1 MDSAIREIEELAGG
15 DGANAVRVV
24 RGLFDLAVA
33 QRASDLH
40 IEPTEVGVKVL
51 VRVDGVL
58 REVGRLPCGALAYL
72 MGRIK
77 VLADLVTY
85 RNDLAQEGRIRFQ
98 HDGTAADL
106 RVSVFPTALGE
117 KAVVRI
123 FDPSE
128 RLKEVD
134 QLGLAAEA
142 LGALRQALAQNDGM
156 VLFTGPAGSG
166 KTTTIYACLA
176 ALVPVEGGQR
186 SIVTIEDPVEF
197 RIPGVTQTEVNPRV
211 GLDFGGSLSHLLRQD
226 PEVLMVGEIRDAETA
241 SIAVEAGLTGHL
253 VLSTMHC
260 GDCAGAF
267 SRLMDMGIEPYRVT
281 SSVRLVLAQRLLRR
295 LCRACRKESLKSP
308 PMRGVERHFEAVGCE
323 ACMGSGF
330 RGRIVV
336 AEAVAMGEAL
346 RRAILKK
353 SDREEMERVASTSRA
368 GRSLREGALSLVAQG
383 ETTAAELGRVF
394 GDIDGRI

>member
-24 RGLFDLAVA
+24 RGLFELAVT

-58 REVGRLPCGALAYL
+58 REVGRLPLGALAYV

-142 LGALRQALAQNDGM
+142 
-156 VLFTGPAGSG
+156 
-166 KTTTIYACLA
+166 
-176 ALVPVEGGQR
+176 
-186 SIVTIEDPVEF
+186 
-197 RIPGVTQTEVNPRV
+197 QTEVNPRV